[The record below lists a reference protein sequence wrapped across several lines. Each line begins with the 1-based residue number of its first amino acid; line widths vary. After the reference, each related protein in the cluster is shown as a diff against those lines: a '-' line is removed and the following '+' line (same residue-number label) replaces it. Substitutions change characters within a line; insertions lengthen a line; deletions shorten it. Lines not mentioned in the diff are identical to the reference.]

1 MCFLRLDFNCHRLK
15 LLDFNSDDV
24 LLTNAFVDNIQINR
38 NELCFFTF
46 NYLVSIQNI
55 IYLSLKKY
63 HAR

>member
-1 MCFLRLDFNCHRLK
+1 MCFLRLDLNCHRLK
-15 LLDFNSDDV
+15 LSDFNSHDV

-38 NELCFFTF
+38 NEICFFIF